1 MKKRLLV
8 MAMAGVALAGCV
20 SDEVAEVVQKNEQ
33 VKITFDSPIMY
44 NKAESRANVH
54 GEIGSYT
61 YEGTTATYSYPRA
74 EDFKIYAVSHTGNL
88 TTWATAE
95 VAEFNG
101 NSLSYDDNVDGWA
114 PKQVDDPTTSDVNEA
129 GKYYVWP
136 SGKKMSFAA
145 SSPAE
150 LENDEITRSYGSA
163 GLTISNFQVAS
174 DAANHYDLMYS
185 HRTVNKTSADMD
197 HGASYYSGIPI
208 VFRHAL
214 SSIRFSISNQT
225 FPDHEIVLTG
235 ITLKGDIIKGSFAEN
250 LDENSTH
257 TDQNGVLHYSV
268 NPTWT
273 LTDVRNTTGYTA
285 FSGSVVAK
293 KEPQYVAALAA
304 AANTNTCNQLLLLPQ
319 DLTENIVVE
328 ISYTIDGESHTKTV
342 TLADLKNLNDDSIN
356 EWEMGYR
363 YTYRLVYT
371 EETVSKD
378 LIYFSPSSDGWLEDE
393 ENGVIV
399 VNLQ

>member
-88 TTWATAE
+88 TTWTDAE
-95 VAEFNG
+95 DAKFNG
-101 NSLSYDDNVDGWA
+101 NTLSYDDNVDGWA
-114 PKQVDDPTTSDVNEA
+114 PKQVDDPNTPDVNET

-145 SSPAE
+145 SSPAD
-150 LENDEITRSYGSA
+150 LENNGIGRNYTAA
-163 GLTISNFQVAS
+163 GLTISNFVVNS
-174 DAANHYDLMYS
+174 DASNHYDLMFS
-185 HRTVNKTSADMD
+185 HRTVNKTSADMN

-235 ITLKGDIIKGSFAEN
+235 ITLKGDKIKGNFAEN
-250 LDENSTH
+250 LDESSPT
-257 TDQNGVLHYSV
+257 TQNGVLHYSV

-273 LTDVRNTTGYTA
+273 LDDDRNTTGYTA

-304 AANTNTCNQLLLLPQ
+304 ASNTNTCNQLLLLPQ
-319 DLTENIVVE
+319 NLTNDIQVV
-328 ISYTIDGESHTKTV
+328 INYTLDGESHSKTV
-342 TLADLKNLNDDSIN
+342 TLADLKNLNDHSIN

-378 LIYFSPSSDGWLEDE
+378 LIYFSPSSDGWIEDE

>member
-1 MKKRLLV
+1 MKKRLMV

-61 YEGTTATYSYPRA
+61 YTGTTATYSYPRA
-74 EDFKIYAVSHTGNL
+74 EDFEIYAVSHTGDL

-95 VAEFNG
+95 VAKFDEDH
-101 NSLSYDDNVDGWA
+101 LSYDDNVDGWA
-114 PKQVDDPTTSDVNEA
+114 PKQKDDPNTTDVNEA

-145 SSPAE
+145 SSPAD
-150 LENDEITRSYGSA
+150 LEITGIDRSYGST

-174 DAANHYDLMYS
+174 DASKHYDLMFS
-185 HRTVNKTSADMD
+185 HRTVNKTSADMN

-250 LDENSTH
+250 LDENSPH

-319 DLTENIVVE
+319 DLTEDIVVE
-328 ISYTIDGESHTKTV
+328 ISYTIDGESHTKAV

>member
-1 MKKRLLV
+1 MKKRLMV

-20 SDEVAEVVQKNEQ
+20 SDEVAEVAQKNEQ

-61 YEGTTATYSYPRA
+61 YTGTTATYSYPRA
-74 EDFKIYAVSHTGNL
+74 EDFIIYAVSHTSNL
-88 TTWATAE
+88 DTWATAE
-95 VAEFNG
+95 VAKFNG
-101 NSLSYDDNVDGWA
+101 DHLSYDDNVDGWA
-114 PKQVDDPTTSDVNEA
+114 PKQVDDPSTDVNEA

-145 SSPAE
+145 SSPAD
-150 LENDEITRSYGSA
+150 LEITGINRSYGST

-174 DAANHYDLMYS
+174 DAAEHYDLMFS
-185 HRTVNKTSADMD
+185 HRTVNKTSADMN

-235 ITLKGDIIKGSFAEN
+235 ITLKGDKYKGNFAEN
-250 LDENSTH
+250 LDESSPT
-257 TDQNGVLHYSV
+257 TQNGVLHYSV

-273 LTDVRNTTGYTA
+273 LDDDRNTTGYTA

-304 AANTNTCNQLLLLPQ
+304 ASNTNTCNQLLLLPQ
-319 DLTENIVVE
+319 NLTNDIQVV
-328 ISYTIDGESHTKTV
+328 IKYTLDGESHSKTV
-342 TLADLKNLNDDSIN
+342 TLADLKNLNDHSIN

-378 LIYFSPSSDGWLEDE
+378 LIYFSPSSDGWIEDE

>member
-1 MKKRLLV
+1 

-61 YEGTTATYSYPRA
+61 YTGTTATYSYPRA
-74 EDFKIYAVSHTGNL
+74 EDFIIYAVSHTGNL
-88 TTWATAE
+88 TTWADAE
-95 VAEFNG
+95 VAKFSG

-114 PKQVDDPTTSDVNEA
+114 PKQEDDTSTPDVNEA

-145 SSPAE
+145 SSPAN
-150 LENDEITRSYGSA
+150 LENGEITRNYTYT
-163 GLTISNFQVAS
+163 GLTISNFVVNS
-174 DAANHYDLMYS
+174 DASKHYDLMFS

-250 LDENSTH
+250 LNENSTH

-319 DLTENIVVE
+319 DLTEDIVVE
-328 ISYTIDGESHTKTV
+328 ISYIIDGESHTKTV

>member
-61 YEGTTATYSYPRA
+61 YTGTTATYSYPRA
-74 EDFKIYAVSHTGNL
+74 EDFIIYAVSHTGNL
-88 TTWATAE
+88 DTWTTAE
-95 VAEFNG
+95 VAKFNG

-114 PKQVDDPTTSDVNEA
+114 PKQVDDPNTPDVDET

-145 SSPAE
+145 SSPAN
-150 LENDEITRSYGSA
+150 LENGEITRSYTYT
-163 GLTISNFQVAS
+163 GLTISNFVVNS
-174 DAANHYDLMYS
+174 DASKHYDLMFS
-185 HRTVNKTSADMD
+185 HRTVNKTSADMN

-235 ITLKGDIIKGSFAEN
+235 ITLKGDKIKGDFAEN
-250 LDENSTH
+250 LDENTSY
-257 TDQNGVLHYSV
+257 DQNGVLHYRV

-273 LTDVRNTTGYTA
+273 LNDDRNTTGYTA
-285 FSGSVVAK
+285 FSGSVEAK

-304 AANTNTCNQLLLLPQ
+304 AANSNTCNQLLLLPQ
-319 DLTENIVVE
+319 DLTDDIQVV
-328 ISYTIDGESHTKTV
+328 INYTLDGESHSKTV

-356 EWEMGYR
+356 KWEMGYR

-378 LIYFSPSSDGWLEDE
+378 LIYFSPSSDGWVEDE

-399 VNLQ
+399 VNLK

>member
-61 YEGTTATYSYPRA
+61 YTGTTATYSYPRA
-74 EDFKIYAVSHTGNL
+74 EDFIIYAVSHTGNL
-88 TTWATAE
+88 TTWADAE
-95 VAEFNG
+95 VAKFSG

-114 PKQVDDPTTSDVNEA
+114 PKQEDDTSTPDVNEA

-145 SSPAE
+145 SSPAN
-150 LENDEITRSYGSA
+150 LENGEITRNYTYT
-163 GLTISNFQVAS
+163 GLTISNFVVNS
-174 DAANHYDLMYS
+174 DASKHYDLMFS

-250 LDENSTH
+250 LNENSTH

-319 DLTENIVVE
+319 DLTEDIVVE
-328 ISYTIDGESHTKTV
+328 ISYIIDGESHTKTV

>member
-1 MKKRLLV
+1 
-8 MAMAGVALAGCV
+8 
-20 SDEVAEVVQKNEQ
+20 
-33 VKITFDSPIMY
+33 
-44 NKAESRANVH
+44 
-54 GEIGSYT
+54 
-61 YEGTTATYSYPRA
+61 
-74 EDFKIYAVSHTGNL
+74 
-88 TTWATAE
+88 
-95 VAEFNG
+95 
-101 NSLSYDDNVDGWA
+101 
-114 PKQVDDPTTSDVNEA
+114 
-129 GKYYVWP
+129 
-136 SGKKMSFAA
+136 
-145 SSPAE
+145 
-150 LENDEITRSYGSA
+150 
-163 GLTISNFQVAS
+163 
-174 DAANHYDLMYS
+174 
-185 HRTVNKTSADMD
+185 MD

-250 LDENSTH
+250 LNENSTH

-319 DLTENIVVE
+319 DLTEDIVVE
-328 ISYTIDGESHTKTV
+328 ISYIIDGESHTKTV